1 MISELVTQF
10 WFKDIGSYYPKM
22 AMLIENTMINHQI
35 VGYPIFR
42 TTRILVSATTNGDGS
57 TIEPWNL
64 GVNWVCETKNNFAAT
79 GYSTKKLMFGF
90 VKKWRIPKEDHL
102 HGKMNWDN
110 DFRHCGTLGALFSNK
125 PKCSG
130 WTSCVWMKVDRI
142 CGHEI
147 SYINLYCHY
156 HNKIM

>member
-64 GVNWVCETKNNFAAT
+64 GVNWVCETKNHFAAT

-125 PKCSG
+125 PKCYVLVELAVFEWKLIEFVG
-130 WTSCVWMKVDRI
+130 TK
-142 CGHEI
+142 
-147 SYINLYCHY
+147 
-156 HNKIM
+156 